1 MPKTPDDVSAD
12 IRAKLKTTAPG
23 LSMALG
29 TPERKIVDAVSEAI
43 SEAYIDQYLVGSLLD
58 IDTKS
63 GFELEQFVGIFGYG
77 RLQGRRATGVV
88 RVELTTAAVQDIT
101 VNKGTQFFTRNALPG
116 SAQSIF
122 FVATEPATI
131 PIGSYTAD
139 IPVECKEPGTAGNL
153 PPDSVVFLGSILGA
167 ASVTNLTAMTGGVD
181 VESDDELR
189 QRFKTTMLRNV
200 TGTED
205 FYLGLAYQNKNVSKA
220 VCYGP
225 ITKYTTQIVVPS
237 TTLSVTTVAD
247 VKYIWPDGESV
258 FKNLGQSDEVF
269 YRRSNDYTLSS
280 GATSTPVFTR
290 VSTGQMVATDV
301 VDLEFE
307 YVTRSSRNNPTASP
321 PITNKVDLFVN
332 GSDPDTVTERT
343 VVSTATLSNS
353 SSSELYYKNFQ
364 RMGSAGTPAVGSRFT
379 RLGSVPLVS
388 FPSSIVVGSTVFS
401 QGTHYHVLRGNILSD
416 TPTPTSL
423 LGGSSREIAG
433 IEWVTNPPADN
444 TPLTLTYVY
453 NRVPEV
459 LGAVVKQARQITTD
473 VVVHEASYLYLRMY
487 LSIEYDRGYVVQQV
501 NNAIQDRMR
510 LYFAGYSFGNWIEI
524 SDVLLAV
531 HQVLGVDN
539 VKLTTSAENASD
551 YGIKVYNDANDTDPL
566 VSPYT
571 DDFKLRD
578 CELPV
583 FLEAVVLRKANR

>member
-1 MPKTPDDVSAD
+1 VPKTPDDISAD

-23 LSMALG
+23 LAMALG

-43 SEAYIDQYLVGSLLD
+43 SEAYIDQYLIGSLLD

-63 GFELEQFVGIFGYG
+63 GLELEQFVGIFGYG

-88 RVELTTAAVQDIT
+88 RVELTNAAVQDIT
-101 VNKGTQFFTRNALPG
+101 VTKNSQFFTRNSLPG
-116 SAQSIF
+116 SPGSMF
-122 FVATEPATI
+122 FVATESAVIPA
-131 PIGSYTAD
+131 GSYTCD
-139 IPVECKEPGTAGNL
+139 VPVECKEVGTAGNL

-181 VESDDELR
+181 VENDDELR
-189 QRFKTTMLRNV
+189 QRFKTTLLRNV

-205 FYLGLAYQNKNVSKA
+205 FYLGLAYQNKNVSRA

-225 ITKYTTQIVVPS
+225 VTRYNTQIEIPAN
-237 TTLSVTTVAD
+237 TLSVTTVQD
-247 VKYIWPDGESV
+247 VKYVWPDGESV
-258 FKNLGQSDEVF
+258 FRNLGQSDEVF
-269 YRRSNDYTLSS
+269 YRRGNDYTLSS
-280 GATSTPVFTR
+280 GATSTPTFTR
-290 VSTGQMVATDV
+290 VSSGQLVQSDV

-321 PITNKVDLFVN
+321 PVTNKVDIFAN
-332 GSDPDTVTERT
+332 GSDPYTVTERT
-343 VVSTATLSNS
+343 VVSTATLSNTTTN
-353 SSSELYYKNFQ
+353 ELYYKNFQ
-364 RMGSAGTPAVGSRFT
+364 RMGTAGTPAVGNRFT

-388 FPSSIVVGSTVFS
+388 FPSSIVVNGQVFS
-401 QGTHYHVLRGNILSD
+401 QGTHYHILRGNILSD
-416 TPTPTSL
+416 TLTTTCL
-423 LGGSSREIAG
+423 LAGSSREIAG

-459 LGAVVKQARQITTD
+459 LGAVVKQSRQITTD
-473 VVVHEASYLYLRMY
+473 VVVHEANYLYLRIY

-501 NNAIQDRMR
+501 NNAIQDRLR
-510 LYFAGYSFGNWIEI
+510 LYFAGYNFGQWIEI
-524 SDVLLAV
+524 SDLMLAV

-539 VKLTTSAENASD
+539 VKLTTSSENASN
-551 YGIKVYNDANDTDPL
+551 YGIKSYNDANDPDPV
-566 VSPYT
+566 VSPYV

-578 CELPV
+578 CQLPV